1 MIHKMNLATSPFKS
15 ISLGKKTIEMRLYD
29 EKRSKIKVG
38 DEIEFENTDT
48 HQKIKCAVV
57 NLTRYKD
64 FFELY
69 SNFDKTVIG
78 YDENETASAEDMY
91 DYYSPEQIQKY
102 GVLAIEI
109 KLITENGYGKSCN
122 T

>member
-1 MIHKMNLATSPFKS
+1 MIHKMNLAPSPFRA

-29 EKRSKIKVG
+29 EKRSKINIG
-38 DEIEFENTDT
+38 DEIEFENIDT
-48 HQKIKCAVV
+48 NKKIKCEVI

-69 SNFDKTVIG
+69 SNFDKTTIG
-78 YDENETASAEDMY
+78 YDENETANAEDMY
-91 DYYSPEQIQKY
+91 AYYSPEQIQKY

>member
-1 MIHKMNLATSPFKS
+1 MIHKMNLAPAPFKS
-15 ISLGKKTIEMRLYD
+15 ISLGKKTVEMRLYD
-29 EKRSKIKVG
+29 EKRSKINVG
-38 DEIEFENTDT
+38 DEIEFENIDT

-69 SNFDKTVIG
+69 SNHNKTAIG
-78 YDENETASAEDMY
+78 YDENETANAEDMY
-91 DYYSPEQIQKY
+91 TYYSPEQIQKY

-109 KLITENGYGKSCN
+109 KLITENGSGKSCN

>member
-1 MIHKMNLATSPFKS
+1 MIHKMILATSPFKS

-38 DEIEFENTDT
+38 DEIEFENIAT
-48 HQKIKCAVV
+48 HQKIRCTVIK
-57 NLTRYKD
+57 LTQYKD

-69 SNFDKTVIG
+69 SNFDKTVLG
-78 YDENETASAEDMY
+78 YDENETAKAEDMY
-91 DYYSPEQIQKY
+91 AYYSPEQIKKY

-109 KLITENGYGKSCN
+109 KLINRTARLR
-122 T
+122 

>member
-1 MIHKMNLATSPFKS
+1 MIHKMNLAPLPFKAIS
-15 ISLGKKTIEMRLYD
+15 IGKKTIEMRLCD
-29 EKRSKIKVG
+29 EKRSKIRVG
-38 DEIEFENTDT
+38 DEIEFENIETY
-48 HQKIKCAVV
+48 QKIKCAVI

-69 SNFDKTVIG
+69 SDFDKTTIG
-78 YDENETASAEDMY
+78 YDENETANAEDMY
-91 DYYSPEQIQKY
+91 AYYSPEQIQKY

-109 KLITENGYGKSCN
+109 KLITENGYGKSCI